1 MIRVVPNPYYAYSS
15 YENSAIDNRVKI
27 TNLPAQCTISIFTL
41 DGTLVRRFERDVI
54 GDNTGGGELN
64 SKESN
69 LDSSLEW
76 DLKNDKNVPIASGM
90 YIVHIDAGPL
100 GEKTVKWF
108 GVMRPIDL
116 DTF

>member
-1 MIRVVPNPYYAYSS
+1 M
-15 YENSAIDNRVKI
+15 
-27 TNLPAQCTISIFTL
+27 
-41 DGTLVRRFERDVI
+41 VRRFERDVLS
-54 GDNTGGGELN
+54 DNTAGGELN
-64 SKESN
+64 TKSSN

-76 DLKNDKNVPIASGM
+76 DLKNSKNVPVASGM
-90 YIVHIDAGPL
+90 YIVHIDAGAL